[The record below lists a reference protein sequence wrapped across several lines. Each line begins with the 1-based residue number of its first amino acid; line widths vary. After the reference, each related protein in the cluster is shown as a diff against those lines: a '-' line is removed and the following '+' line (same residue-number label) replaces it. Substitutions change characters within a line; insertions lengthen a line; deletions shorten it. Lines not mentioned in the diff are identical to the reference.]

1 MSKDFSER
9 HWSIKMGWRFSSDR
23 SEAEAGVRHLLK
35 TCAHQHQPIGTGR
48 GIGHKMLTLWALAIM
63 LAIQAGAL
71 DLSTSPSQVGAPPD
85 KITSRLPVHFPISVP
100 DPQVPRISSIRKGSL
115 PPRRAAGT
123 SGARCSPVAKYLVSS
138 SKLNDYLNATLTP
151 KIENMLKC
159 EEINLAGVLGEV
171 ISTVSNSGLLS
182 VLDLT
187 SSLDILGGGG
197 LGGILGRGSSNK
209 SPKHPQSLLSEAT
222 GAVSDLGQGALGS
235 LPLLGGENAVKEL
248 VDSTGLLTG
257 DKLKETTEGIL
268 NSVVPKDINSAL
280 TGLLGNIDLEDLL
293 LGLEVEKVTV
303 ENMTSTMTGNG
314 ILVHAVTTAFIGG
327 NGLAGPVVSILGF
340 QVHADVTLEIGISSN
355 NTQCVSLL
363 VQEKNIE
370 VKNVNLQIAEVVTGV
385 LPLPLPLDDTISQ
398 LLTVTMNEN
407 IEGSK
412 SCGIEL
418 SDINECKNSTGLFN
432 YQVKSPRTSAEG
444 LSILYC
450 AYFNQNKSPVPGSHL
465 PPDPKNVNTAVILSQ
480 MMLREIVTKSAK
492 ESSVKI
498 NNLEAAITKIVY
510 HHLPNNKINAAYGVT
525 IVKDGE
531 NIATGQTE
539 VTISHASE
547 ISNNKIKT
555 TIKTDSAK
563 HSVIPPEAEEE
574 ERDVLREVLKKL
586 LFAVT
591 RNVNQWNIPL
601 GVIPNSINSAKL
613 QVLKS
618 NDFQATN

>member
-1 MSKDFSER
+1 MWCLMRPSFAD
-9 HWSIKMGWRFSSDR
+9 
-23 SEAEAGVRHLLK
+23 
-35 TCAHQHQPIGTGR
+35 
-48 GIGHKMLTLWALAIM
+48 IGHKMLTLWALAIM

-71 DLSTSPSQVGAPPD
+71 DLPTTPSQLGAPPYQ
-85 KITSRLPVHFPISVP
+85 ITSGLPVHFLISVP
-100 DPQVPRISSIRKGSL
+100 DPQVPRISSIRKGSP

-123 SGARCSPVAKYLVSS
+123 SGARCPPVAKYLVSS

-171 ISTVSNSGLLS
+171 ISTVSNSDLLS
-182 VLDLT
+182 VLDLS

-197 LGGILGRGSSNK
+197 LSGGLGGILGKGTAPLNILGGGGRGGILGKGSSNK
-209 SPKHPQSLLSEAT
+209 PPKHPQSLLSEAT
-222 GAVSDLGQGALGS
+222 SAVSDLGQEALGS
-235 LPLLGGENAVKEL
+235 LPL
-248 VDSTGLLTG
+248 VDNTGLLTG
-257 DKLKETTEGIL
+257 DKLKETTDGIL
-268 NSVVPKDINSAL
+268 NSVVPKDIDSAL
-280 TGLLGNIDLEDLL
+280 TGLLGNIDLADVL

-340 QVHADVTLEIGISSN
+340 QVHADVTLQIGISTN

-363 VQEKNIE
+363 VQGKNIE

-407 IEGSK
+407 IERSK

-418 SDINECKNSTGLFN
+418 SDVNECKNSTGLFN
-432 YQVKSPRTSAEG
+432 YQVRSSRISAEG

-450 AYFNQNKSPVPGSHL
+450 AYFNQNKSPVPGSYL
-465 PPDPKNVNTAVILSQ
+465 PPDPKNVNTAVILSR

-510 HHLPNNKINAAYGVT
+510 YHLPNNKIKATYWVNMER
-525 IVKDGE
+525 DGE
-531 NIATGQTE
+531 NIATEQTN

-555 TIKTDSAK
+555 TIKIVSAK
-563 HSVIPPEAEEE
+563 HSMPPPEAVEE
-574 ERDVLREVLKKL
+574 ERDVLHEVLKKVV
-586 LFAVT
+586 FAVT
-591 RNVNQWNIPL
+591 GNLNQWNIPL
-601 GVIPNSINSAKL
+601 GAIPNSLNSAKL

>member
-1 MSKDFSER
+1 
-9 HWSIKMGWRFSSDR
+9 
-23 SEAEAGVRHLLK
+23 
-35 TCAHQHQPIGTGR
+35 
-48 GIGHKMLTLWALAIM
+48 MLTLWALAIM

-71 DLSTSPSQVGAPPD
+71 DLPTTPSQLGAPPC
-85 KITSRLPVHFPISVP
+85 KTAAGLPIHFPISVP
-100 DPQVPRISSIRKGSL
+100 DPQVPRISSIRKGSP

-123 SGARCSPVAKYLVSS
+123 SGARCPPVAKYLVSS
-138 SKLNDYLNATLTP
+138 SKLSDYLNATLTP

-171 ISTVSNSGLLS
+171 ISTVSNSDLLS
-182 VLDLT
+182 VLDLS

-197 LGGILGRGSSNK
+197 LGGGLGGILGKGTAPLNILGGGGLGGILGKGSSNK
-209 SPKHPQSLLSEAT
+209 PPKHPQSLLSEAT
-222 GAVSDLGQGALGS
+222 SAVSDLGQEALGS
-235 LPLLGGENAVKEL
+235 LPL

-257 DKLKETTEGIL
+257 DKLKETTDGIL
-268 NSVVPKDINSAL
+268 NSVVPKDIDSAL
-280 TGLLGNIDLEDLL
+280 TGLLGNIDLADLL

-327 NGLAGPVVSILGF
+327 NG
-340 QVHADVTLEIGISSN
+340 
-355 NTQCVSLL
+355 
-363 VQEKNIE
+363 
-370 VKNVNLQIAEVVTGV
+370 VTGV

-407 IEGSK
+407 IERSK

-418 SDINECKNSTGLFN
+418 SDVNECKNSTGLFN
-432 YQVKSPRTSAEG
+432 YQVRSSRISAEG

-450 AYFNQNKSPVPGSHL
+450 AYFNQNKSPVPGSYL
-465 PPDPKNVNTAVILSQ
+465 PPDPKNVNTAMILSR

-510 HHLPNNKINAAYGVT
+510 YHLPNNKISATYWVNLER
-525 IVKDGE
+525 DGE
-531 NIATGQTE
+531 NIATEQTN

-555 TIKTDSAK
+555 TIKIVSAN
-563 HSVIPPEAEEE
+563 HSVPPPEVVEE
-574 ERDVLREVLKKL
+574 ERDVLHEVLKKVV
-586 LFAVT
+586 FAVT
-591 RNVNQWNIPL
+591 GNLNQWNIPL
-601 GVIPNSINSAKL
+601 GAIPNSLNSAKL

>member
-1 MSKDFSER
+1 MD
-9 HWSIKMGWRFSSDR
+9 
-23 SEAEAGVRHLLK
+23 
-35 TCAHQHQPIGTGR
+35 C
-48 GIGHKMLTLWALAIM
+48 
-63 LAIQAGAL
+63 
-71 DLSTSPSQVGAPPD
+71 
-85 KITSRLPVHFPISVP
+85 
-100 DPQVPRISSIRKGSL
+100 SL
-115 PPRRAAGT
+115 PGSSAHGIFQARVLEWAAIAF
-123 SGARCSPVAKYLVSS
+123 SA
-138 SKLNDYLNATLTP
+138 DLNATLTP

-171 ISTVSNSGLLS
+171 ISTVSNSDLLS
-182 VLDLT
+182 VLDLS
-187 SSLDILGGGG
+187 SSLDILGGGGLSGGLGGILGKGTAPLNILGGGG
-197 LGGILGRGSSNK
+197 LGGILGKGSSNK
-209 SPKHPQSLLSEAT
+209 PPKHPQSLLSEAT
-222 GAVSDLGQGALGS
+222 SAVSDLGQEALGS
-235 LPLLGGENAVKEL
+235 LPL

-257 DKLKETTEGIL
+257 DKLKETTDGIL
-268 NSVVPKDINSAL
+268 NSVVPKDIDSAL
-280 TGLLGNIDLEDLL
+280 TGLLGNIDLADLL

-340 QVHADVTLEIGISSN
+340 QVHADVTLQIGISTN

-363 VQEKNIE
+363 VQGKNIE
-370 VKNVNLQIAEVVTGV
+370 VENVNLQIAEVVTGV

-407 IEGSK
+407 IERSK

-418 SDINECKNSTGLFN
+418 SDVNECKNSTGLFN
-432 YQVKSPRTSAEG
+432 YQVRSSRISAEG

-450 AYFNQNKSPVPGSHL
+450 AYFNQNKSPVPGSYL
-465 PPDPKNVNTAVILSQ
+465 PPDPKNVNTAMILSR

-510 HHLPNNKINAAYGVT
+510 YHLPNNKISATYWVNLER
-525 IVKDGE
+525 DGE
-531 NIATGQTE
+531 NIATEQTN

-555 TIKTDSAK
+555 TIKIVSAN
-563 HSVIPPEAEEE
+563 HSVPPPEVVEE
-574 ERDVLREVLKKL
+574 ERDVLHEVLKKVV
-586 LFAVT
+586 FAVT
-591 RNVNQWNIPL
+591 GNLNQWNIPL
-601 GVIPNSINSAKL
+601 GAIPNSLNSAKL

>member
-1 MSKDFSER
+1 MWCLTKPSFAD
-9 HWSIKMGWRFSSDR
+9 
-23 SEAEAGVRHLLK
+23 
-35 TCAHQHQPIGTGR
+35 
-48 GIGHKMLTLWALAIM
+48 IGHKMLTLWALAIM
-63 LAIQAGAL
+63 LAVQAGAL
-71 DLSTSPSQVGAPPD
+71 DLSTSPSQASYTFWTGGSEIRGDSRITFGAYYQSAAWTPLTDILVQQYRRGPEG
-85 KITSRLPVHFPISVP
+85 
-100 DPQVPRISSIRKGSL
+100 SSDS
-115 PPRRAAGT
+115 AT
-123 SGARCSPVAKYLVSS
+123 H
-138 SKLNDYLNATLTP
+138 LNATLTP
-151 KIENMLKC
+151 KIETMLKC

-197 LGGILGRGSSNK
+197 LGGILGKGSSNK

-370 VKNVNLQIAEVVTGV
+370 VKNVNLQIAEV
-385 LPLPLPLDDTISQ
+385 
-398 LLTVTMNEN
+398 
-407 IEGSK
+407 
-412 SCGIEL
+412 
-418 SDINECKNSTGLFN
+418 
-432 YQVKSPRTSAEG
+432 Y
-444 LSILYC
+444 

-510 HHLPNNKINAAYGVT
+510 HHLPNNKINAAYWVT

-555 TIKTDSAK
+555 TIKTDRRRK
-563 HSVIPPEAEEE
+563 K
-574 ERDVLREVLKKL
+574 EVCYVK
-586 LFAVT
+586 F
-591 RNVNQWNIPL
+591 
-601 GVIPNSINSAKL
+601 
-613 QVLKS
+613 
-618 NDFQATN
+618 

>member
-1 MSKDFSER
+1 
-9 HWSIKMGWRFSSDR
+9 
-23 SEAEAGVRHLLK
+23 
-35 TCAHQHQPIGTGR
+35 
-48 GIGHKMLTLWALAIM
+48 MLTLWALAIM

-71 DLSTSPSQVGAPPD
+71 DLPTTPSQLGAPPC
-85 KITSRLPVHFPISVP
+85 KTTAGLPIHFPISVP
-100 DPQVPRISSIRKGSL
+100 DPQVPRISSIRKGSP

-123 SGARCSPVAKYLVSS
+123 SAARCPPVAKYLVSS
-138 SKLNDYLNATLTP
+138 SKLSDYLNATLTP

-159 EEINLAGVLGEV
+159 EEINLAGILGEV
-171 ISTVSNSGLLS
+171 ISTVSNSDLLS
-182 VLDLT
+182 VLDLS

-197 LGGILGRGSSNK
+197 LGGGLGGILGKGTAPLNILGGGGLGGILGKGSSHK
-209 SPKHPQSLLSEAT
+209 PPKHPQSLLSEAT
-222 GAVSDLGQGALGS
+222 SDLGQEALGS
-235 LPLLGGENAVKEL
+235 LPL

-257 DKLKETTEGIL
+257 DKLKETTDGIL
-268 NSVVPKDINSAL
+268 NSVVPKDIDSAL
-280 TGLLGNIDLEDLL
+280 TGLLGNIDLADLL

-340 QVHADVTLEIGISSN
+340 QVHADVTLQIGISTN

-363 VQEKNIE
+363 VQGKNIE
-370 VKNVNLQIAEVVTGV
+370 VENVNLQIAEVVTGV

-407 IEGSK
+407 IERSK

-418 SDINECKNSTGLFN
+418 SDVNECKNSTGLFN
-432 YQVKSPRTSAEG
+432 YQVRSSRISAEG

-450 AYFNQNKSPVPGSHL
+450 AYFNQNKSPVPGSYL
-465 PPDPKNVNTAVILSQ
+465 PPDPKNVNTAMILSR

-510 HHLPNNKINAAYGVT
+510 YHLPNNKISATYWVNLER
-525 IVKDGE
+525 DGE
-531 NIATGQTE
+531 NIATEQTN

-555 TIKTDSAK
+555 TIKIVSAN
-563 HSVIPPEAEEE
+563 HSMPPPEVVEE
-574 ERDVLREVLKKL
+574 ERDVLHEVLKKVV
-586 LFAVT
+586 FAVT
-591 RNVNQWNIPL
+591 GNLNQWNIPL
-601 GVIPNSINSAKL
+601 GAIPNSLNSAKL